1 MIIKR
6 LSELSDT
13 EIERLLHRE
22 IALQKAMECV
32 KSILADVREKGD
44 AALIRYTK
52 EFDGVELKELEV
64 TEEDLQE
71 AERSLDKELIRH
83 LESASINIAAFH
95 GEQLKEDLWL
105 SEFAPGMLLGQKIE
119 PLECVGAYVPGGL
132 ASYPSTALMTVIPAK
147 VAGVE
152 DVIVCT
158 PPKPDGKM
166 DPLTLVATNIA
177 GADSVYKVG
186 GAQSIAAMAY
196 GTETIPKVDKI
207 VGPGNVYVTAAK
219 MLVRNEVEIDFPAGP
234 SEVMILADQPLNK
247 SLNKKAS
254 IIASDMIAQAEHDPM
269 SLSIL
274 ITTSNEL
281 VKAVSSELKV
291 QCQGKKAQRNDTI
304 AKALESSAIL
314 TVSDLDEGIEFA
326 NKFAPEHLELM
337 TSDNLSVLKKI
348 KHAGSIFIGD
358 YSPVAGGDYAYG
370 ANHVLPTCGYARV
383 FSGLNVDHFTKKT
396 SIQILSKEGLSS
408 IKDAIIALAKAE
420 GFEAHADSIRKRF
433 EE

>member
-13 EIERLLHRE
+13 EIERLVHRE
-22 IALQKAMECV
+22 IALQKSMERV
-32 KSILADVREKGD
+32 KSILADVQEKGD
-44 AALIRYTK
+44 AALIKYTK

-64 TEEDLQE
+64 TEEEMQE
-71 AERSLDKELIRH
+71 AERSLDKELIRY
-83 LESASINIAAFH
+83 LESASINIATFH

-105 SEFAPGMLLGQKIE
+105 SEFAPGMLLGQKTE
-119 PLECVGAYVPGGL
+119 PLERVGAYVPGGS
-132 ASYPSTALMTVIPAK
+132 ASYPSTALMTVIPAR

-158 PPKPDGKM
+158 PPKPDGKI

-234 SEVMILADQPLNK
+234 SEVMILADQPLDK

-254 IIASDMIAQAEHDPM
+254 IIASDMVAQAEHDPR
-269 SLSIL
+269 SLSVL
-274 ITTSNEL
+274 ITTSDEL
-281 VKAVSSELKV
+281 AKAVSCELKV
-291 QCQGKKAQRNDTI
+291 QGKKAQRNDVI
-304 AKALESSAIL
+304 AKALERSAIL
-314 TVSDLDEGIEFA
+314 TVNDLEEGIEFV

-337 TSDNLSVLKKI
+337 ISDALSVLKKI

-370 ANHVLPTCGYARV
+370 TNHVLPTGGYARV
-383 FSGLNVDHFTKKT
+383 LSGLNVDHFTKKT
-396 SIQILSKEGLSS
+396 SIQILSKEGLDS
-408 IKDAIIALAKAE
+408 IKDDIIALARAE
-420 GFEAHADSIRKRF
+420 GLEAHADSIRKRF

>member
-1 MIIKR
+1 MIIKQ
-6 LSELSDT
+6 LSDLNDT
-13 EIERLLHRE
+13 EIERLLNRE
-22 IALQKAMECV
+22 IALQKAMESV
-32 KSILADVREKGD
+32 KNIIADVQEKGD
-44 AALIRYTK
+44 AALIKYAK
-52 EFDGVELKELEV
+52 EFDNVEIKELEV
-64 TEEDLQE
+64 TEGERQE
-71 AERSLDKELIRH
+71 AERYLDKELIRY
-83 LESASINIAAFH
+83 LESASLNIAAFH
-95 GEQLKEDLWL
+95 GEQLKEDMWL
-105 SEFAPGMLLGQKIE
+105 SEFSPGITLGQKIA

-132 ASYPSTALMTVIPAK
+132 APYPSTALMTVIPAK

-158 PPKPDGKM
+158 PPKPDGSI
-166 DPLTLVATNIA
+166 DPLTLVAANIA
-177 GADSVYKVG
+177 GADSIYKVS

-234 SEVMILADQPLNK
+234 SEIMILADQPLNK
-247 SLNKKAS
+247 SLTKKAS

-274 ITTSNEL
+274 ITTSQEL
-281 VKAVSSELKV
+281 TKAVSGELKA
-291 QCQGKKAQRNDTI
+291 QGKKAQRKDSVT
-304 AKALESSAIL
+304 KAIENSAIL
-314 TVSDLDEGIEFA
+314 TVKDLEEGIEFI

-337 TSDNLSVLKKI
+337 VSDPLSVLEKI

-370 ANHVLPTCGYARV
+370 ANHVLPTGGYARV
-383 FSGLNVDHFTKKT
+383 LSGLNVDHFTKKT
-396 SIQILSKEGLSS
+396 SIQMLSKEGLRS
-408 IKDAIIALAKAE
+408 IKDAIIALARAE

-433 EE
+433 ER

>member
-1 MIIKR
+1 MIIKQ
-6 LSELSDT
+6 LSDLNDT
-13 EIERLLHRE
+13 EIERLLNRE
-22 IALQKAMECV
+22 IALQNVMESV
-32 KSILADVREKGD
+32 KNIIADVQEKGD
-44 AALIRYTK
+44 AALIKYAK
-52 EFDGVELKELEV
+52 EFDKVEIKELEV
-64 TEEDLQE
+64 TEEERQD
-71 AERSLDKELIRH
+71 AETYLDKELIKY
-83 LESASINIAAFH
+83 LEIASLNIAAFH
-95 GEQLKEDLWL
+95 GEQSKEDMWL
-105 SEFAPGMLLGQKIE
+105 SEFSPGITLGQKIS
-119 PLECVGAYVPGGL
+119 PLECVGSYVPGGL

-158 PPKPDGKM
+158 PPKPDGSI
-166 DPLTLVATNIA
+166 DPLTLVAANIA
-177 GADSVYKVG
+177 GADNIYKVS

-219 MLVRNEVEIDFPAGP
+219 MLVRNEVETDFPAGP
-234 SEVMILADQPLNK
+234 SEIMILADQPLNK
-247 SLNKKAS
+247 SLTKKAS

-274 ITTSNEL
+274 ITTSQEL
-281 VKAVSSELKV
+281 MKAVSSELKV
-291 QCQGKKAQRNDTI
+291 QGKKAQRKDSVT
-304 AKALESSAIL
+304 KAIESSAIL
-314 TVSDLDEGIEFA
+314 TVKDLDEGIKFI

-337 TSDNLSVLKKI
+337 ISDPLSVLKKI

-370 ANHVLPTCGYARV
+370 SNHVLPTGGYARV
-383 FSGLNVDHFTKKT
+383 LSGLNVDHFTKKT
-396 SIQILSKEGLSS
+396 SIQMLSKEGLRSM
-408 IKDAIIALAKAE
+408 KDIIIALAKAE